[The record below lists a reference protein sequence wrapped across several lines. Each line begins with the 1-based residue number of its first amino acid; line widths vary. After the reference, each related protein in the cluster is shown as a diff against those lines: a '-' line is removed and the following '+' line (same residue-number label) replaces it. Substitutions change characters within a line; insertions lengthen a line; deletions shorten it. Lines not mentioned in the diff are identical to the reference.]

1 MELVLREGER
11 EERASVERAADGTY
25 EVRLGERRYRVDA
38 ARAGAVLRS
47 LLIDGGQHEVAVRD
61 EGEGSYLVSA
71 GGGLVAVEVSDPLT
85 FLARQSHADKG
96 GRGSRTVRAYMPGRV
111 VSLLVAIG
119 DEVVPGQGLL
129 VLEAMKMQNE
139 IQAER
144 AGRVKALHIGAGE
157 AVEGGDP
164 LLDLE

>member
-11 EERASVERAADGTY
+11 EERASVRRGADGVY
-25 EVRLGERRYRVDA
+25 EVTLAERTYRIDV
-38 ARAGAVLRS
+38 ARVGGVLRS
-47 LLIDGGQHEVAVRD
+47 LLIDGCQHEVAVRD
-61 EGEGSYLVSA
+61 EGDGRYLVSA
-71 GGGLVAVEVSDPLT
+71 GAALATVEVSDPLT
-85 FLARQSHADKG
+85 FMARQSHAGKG
-96 GRGSRTVRAYMPGRV
+96 GHGAHTVHAYMPGRV
-111 VSLLVAIG
+111 VSLLVAEG
-119 DEVVPGQGLL
+119 DEVEPGQGLL

-144 AGRVKALHIGAGE
+144 AGRVRVVHVAAGE

>member
-11 EERASVERAADGTY
+11 EERAAVERAADGTY

-61 EGEGSYLVSA
+61 EGDGRYLVSA

-85 FLARQSHADKG
+85 FLARQSHAAKG
-96 GRGSRTVRAYMPGRV
+96 GRGGTVRAYMPGRV
-111 VSLLVAIG
+111 VSLLVAEG

-144 AGRVKALHIGAGE
+144 AGRVKTLHVAAGV